1 MTAPP
6 DQRLAHQEAALIALL
21 ERVQVLERA
30 LAFEVAQREAM
41 EAVLVKLTGL
51 PRRMDRLERA
61 EIERRRQRPLPGAA

>member
-1 MTAPP
+1 MTVPP
-6 DQRLAHQEAALIALL
+6 DQRLDHQEAALIALL
-21 ERVQVLERA
+21 DRVQVLERA

-61 EIERRRQRPLPGAA
+61 EIERRKLRRLPGAA